1 MSFSSPLNCH
11 GGFSGAV
18 VYMEGLLP
26 SHFFFSI
33 QTTAIDYSNSKCQE
47 GTCLRSLLGQHSQT
61 HHCWKGP
68 CPVIHGPLLLIVPL
82 VSVNSD
88 PSEHSPKWLGPWLFG
103 ALTSSFIS
111 YKGNPCFSS
120 WSHWDLTL
128 FWTPNLGRRNKRK
141 VYSGLKSRLR
151 VSIWIIWVGFGLQIR
166 TLVFWYLCLG

>member
-18 VYMEGLLP
+18 VCMEGLLP

-61 HHCWKGP
+61 QHCWKGP
-68 CPVIHGPLLLIVPL
+68 CPVIHGPLLLIEPL

-88 PSEHSPKWLGPWLFG
+88 PSEHSPKWLGLWLFR

-120 WSHWDLTL
+120 WSHCSSMRSYSFLNSKLGQKAEGIREKYIQAWKADL
-128 FWTPNLGRRNKRK
+128 
-141 VYSGLKSRLR
+141 GLA
-151 VSIWIIWVGFGLQIR
+151 
-166 TLVFWYLCLG
+166 YE